1 MEPTLRQL
9 RYFVALAETQHFG
22 QAALHCHVSQP
33 ALSMQIKE
41 LERELGVPLIERA
54 HRGALLTPAG
64 IEVARRARAILQS
77 ARDLADVARQHVDVL
92 SGPLR
97 VGVIPTIGP
106 YLLPSVLP
114 RLHEAF
120 PSLQLSLRET
130 QTLVLVRELLAGS
143 LDLLI
148 LALPLDEPEIEQLPL
163 FDDVFALA
171 LPARHPLGARADVA
185 QADLSGEHLLLLEE
199 GHCLRDQT
207 LAVGHAAGASELG
220 DFRASSLATVVQM
233 VANGYGCT
241 ILPELALPVEV
252 GDRQGIHVVAFKTP
266 PPVRT
271 VGQAWRRTSP
281 RRNEF
286 IAFGQVVVEAAR
298 QAADRRLRA
307 PAGPCRRDPVGTSV
321 RRPPPGRDRRKTPPQ
336 DRPRSRRAWPCR
348 RSA

>member
-22 QAALHCHVSQP
+22 EAAARCHVTQP

-41 LERELGVPLIERA
+41 LELALGAPLIERTR
-54 HRGALLTPAG
+54 RGALLTPAG
-64 IEVARRARAILQS
+64 REIARRARAVLRSVQDLT
-77 ARDLADVARQHVDVL
+77 DLARRHAEVL

-97 VGVIPTIGP
+97 VGVIPTVGP

-114 RLHEAF
+114 RLHDAF
-120 PSLQLSLRET
+120 PRLQLSLRET
-130 QTLVLVRELLAGS
+130 QTAVLTRELLAGS

-148 LALPLDEPEIEQLPL
+148 LALPLNEPEIEEVPL

-171 LPARHPLGARADVA
+171 LPAHHPLRARHSVA
-185 QADLSGEHLLLLEE
+185 QNDLSGERLLLLEE

-207 LAVGHAAGASELG
+207 LAVGQAAGASAID

-252 GDRQGIHVVAFKTP
+252 GDRQGIHVVPFRGP

-271 VGQAWRRTSP
+271 VGLAWRRTSP
-281 RRNEF
+281 RRDEF
-286 IAFGQVVVEAAR
+286 VAFGQVVLEALGKPPLTDS
-298 QAADRRLRA
+298 DREHAL
-307 PAGPCRRDPVGTSV
+307 VGEIL
-321 RRPPPGRDRRKTPPQ
+321 
-336 DRPRSRRAWPCR
+336 
-348 RSA
+348 